1 MAREASDH
9 KSERTGWAS
18 SIRGSYPPVMTAAVA
33 TGDAGSTCR
42 SRLGKVT
49 SHGVAAADT
58 GDPVGADART
68 GAGDHEESDKRF
80 DHRSVSCAPSLADRS
95 GAVPVLAPSDRRLR
109 LTSPPGGSGSRGGER
124 DRSAVPP

>member
-18 SIRGSYPPVMTAAVA
+18 SIRGSYPPVMTAAQPVTPA
-33 TGDAGSTCR
+33 ARVGHG
-42 SRLGKVT
+42 LGKIA

-80 DHRSVSCAPSLADRS
+80 DHRSVSCAPFLADRS
-95 GAVPVLAPSDRRLR
+95 GALPVLAPSDRRPR
-109 LTSPPGGSGSRGGER
+109 LTSRR
-124 DRSAVPP
+124 TRMAWWF